1 MAITSGGL
9 EPVWDGGG
17 AEGHSVFAA
26 AFINALDGHIGPIS
40 ATEIFQQVREPVLR
54 NSLAL
59 GSPQTPALH
68 AIPLS
73 DHVDPD
79 IVLVGNSAGD

>member
-54 NSLAL
+54 R
-59 GSPQTPALH
+59 
-68 AIPLS
+68 LS
-73 DHVDPD
+73 RSRIATNTSFACHHCL
-79 IVLVGNSAGD
+79 IMSIQILF